1 VVGVTRRPVRGL
13 APIEPAPP
21 PPRPPGPPTILG
33 PDGRTWTRAAEG
45 EWAGL
50 YLDETGRE
58 VFSQAA
64 LRDLIERA
72 QERLEREIRVGEF
85 DPVLIAIA
93 ATQSPERLRKV
104 YDAYRDRW
112 TDVHTAAAR
121 GRRAVL
127 ALPPRED
134 A

>member
-1 VVGVTRRPVRGL
+1 MTRRLPRGL
-13 APIEPAPP
+13 APIVPAPV

-33 PDGRTWTRAAEG
+33 PDGRTWTRATDG
-45 EWAGL
+45 EWEGL

-72 QERLEREIRVGEF
+72 DERLAREVVRTA
-85 DPVLIAIA
+85 DPVLVELARCQ
-93 ATQSPERLRKV
+93 TVERLHST
-104 YDAYRDRW
+104 YLMYRHHW
-112 TDVHTAAAR
+112 TDLHTVHAR

-127 ALPPRED
+127 ELP
-134 A
+134 AKGGT